1 MTSLST
7 SAPVAMNRP
16 IYGWTL
22 HDGLVVARRNLIQT
36 MRVPEL
42 LFFSL
47 VQPVIFVLLF
57 AYVFGGAIPIPGD
70 AGADA
75 YRQYLMP
82 GIFGQ
87 TVAFAAASS
96 TVGLA
101 EDMHKGLIDRFRA
114 LPMSPPAVLVGR
126 TFADAARQILVL
138 VVLSITGYLVG
149 WRIDNGLLNAIWAYA
164 LLLLFAYTVAWIGS
178 WIGLYMPNPETAN
191 TAGLVWLFPMTFLSN
206 AFVPINA
213 LPGWLQVV
221 AAWNPISALVLSC
234 RELFGNP
241 DRDPAGLLAA
251 AERRAL
257 HAAVVRGADR
267 RVRHARRAAVHAH
280 HQPLVRDGR
289 QCCGEPLRHL
299 AGNRR
304 HGGTPGQV
312 DHGLR
317 IDHLDDGAARAA
329 AHDDV
334 ARQQESDGGLGL
346 QRLMG
351 ETGVAGAEDDLRID
365 VDVDLGLQGGL
376 HVDLGDDPES
386 LVAERR
392 LHIRDGRVEVP
403 VDGGAESVGG
413 GHGFIVQTMPTGA
426 GSWPR

>member
-1 MTSLST
+1 MTTLSIST
-7 SAPVAMNRP
+7 PVALKRP

-22 HDGLVVARRNLIQT
+22 HDGLVVTRRNLIQT

-70 AGADA
+70 TAADA

-114 LPMSPPAVLVGR
+114 LPMSPPAVLIGR

-138 VVLSITGYLVG
+138 VVLSVTGYLVG

-164 LLLLFAYTVAWIGS
+164 LLLLFAYTVSWIGS

-191 TAGLVWLFPMTFLSN
+191 TAGLVWLFPLTFLSN
-206 AFVPINA
+206 AFVPINS
-213 LPGWLQVV
+213 LPGALQVV
-221 AAWNPISALVLSC
+221 AAWNPISALVLAC

-241 DRDPAGLLAA
+241 TGIQPDYWPLNNPQLYTLISCTVLIAIFSTLSV
-251 AERRAL
+251 RRY
-257 HAAVVRGADR
+257 R
-267 RVRHARRAAVHAH
+267 RTTSR
-280 HQPLVRDGR
+280 
-289 QCCGEPLRHL
+289 
-299 AGNRR
+299 
-304 HGGTPGQV
+304 
-312 DHGLR
+312 
-317 IDHLDDGAARAA
+317 
-329 AHDDV
+329 
-334 ARQQESDGGLGL
+334 
-346 QRLMG
+346 
-351 ETGVAGAEDDLRID
+351 
-365 VDVDLGLQGGL
+365 
-376 HVDLGDDPES
+376 
-386 LVAERR
+386 
-392 LHIRDGRVEVP
+392 
-403 VDGGAESVGG
+403 
-413 GHGFIVQTMPTGA
+413 
-426 GSWPR
+426 